1 MGLVDQLLQAISW
14 EGALFVMAWAG
25 LLTLGTVPLGWAI
38 HQRFFGGVSAA
49 MGAYT
54 KPTRRGRRAQ
64 RKELIL
70 RNLESDRKAAER
82 VQNWRALYIAAY
94 VLSVLTPG
102 VALVMYAS
110 FQGYFAP
117 GAETPF
123 TSASDAPGAPHQG
136 EGVWPIVLYF
146 LSIGN
151 FLALLAHNLAED
163 VPALAAF
170 LMQFDTGSSLEPNP
184 DAFVYSGLVT
194 AFKWV
199 SGPALLLSS
208 VVIADLRGGFR
219 DIRAII
225 ERYGDAI
232 AAVEQMADD
241 RDASDYRQ
249 TISRIMDRT
258 T

>member
-1 MGLVDQLLQAISW
+1 MGFADQVLQAISW

-25 LLTLGTVPLGWAI
+25 LLTLGIVPLGWAV

-54 KPTRRGRRAQ
+54 KPARRGRPAK

-70 RNLESDRKAAER
+70 KNLESDRKAAER
-82 VQNWRALYIAAY
+82 VQNSRSLYSGAY
-94 VLSVLTPG
+94 ILSVLTPG
-102 VALVMYAS
+102 IALIIYAS
-110 FQGYFAP
+110 FQQYFAP
-117 GAETPF
+117 GAEAPF
-123 TSASDAPGAPHQG
+123 THASAASEELHEGA
-136 EGVWPIVLYF
+136 GVWPIVLYF

-163 VPALAAF
+163 VPAFAAF

-194 AFKWV
+194 AFKWI
-199 SGPALLLSS
+199 SGPALLLSG

-219 DIRAII
+219 DIKAVV
-225 ERYGDAI
+225 ERYGEAI
-232 AAVEQMADD
+232 TAVEQMANDK
-241 RDASDYRQ
+241 DASDYQQ
-249 TISRIMDRT
+249 TISRIMDRKP
-258 T
+258 